1 VGVMVIEVHLVR
13 EIKGKDVVGAY
24 DLLKKHLG
32 YFGVSTEYNNHF
44 FAIIPSAIVE
54 VVYDGFGEEVIIYG
68 EDVSTIKNITAFLNS
83 LNLDFFIDNIKAGG
97 RHLNLE
103 VSRKF
108 EDLNMLKDA
117 FYRVVE
123 ELTKR
128 FNPMVMRNTY
138 KVTMITNDAIVSV
151 YHGGKEVSVDV
162 IAQSISAVY
171 SIVKLITPLL
181 GTWELWFE
189 FA

>member
-1 VGVMVIEVHLVR
+1 MVIEVHLVR
-13 EIKGKDVVGAY
+13 EIRDKDVVDAY
-24 DLLKKHLG
+24 NLLKKHLG
-32 YFGVSTEYNNHF
+32 YLGVSTEYDNRF
-44 FAIIPSAIVE
+44 FAIIPSAIIE
-54 VVYDGFGEEVIIYG
+54 VVYDGYGEEVIIYG

-83 LNLDFFIDNIKAGG
+83 LNLDFFVDNIKAGG

-108 EDLNMLKDA
+108 EDLDMLKDV
-117 FYRVVE
+117 FNRVVE
-123 ELTKR
+123 ELTRR
-128 FNPMVMRNTY
+128 FNPTVMRNTY
-138 KVTMITNDAIVSV
+138 KVTLITNDAIVSV
-151 YHGGKEVSVDV
+151 YHGGKELSVDV

-171 SIVKLITPLL
+171 NIVKLVTPLL